1 MGGFFIYFSPLFY
14 LQIIK
19 LFSLKYTYQITL
31 LKEDK
36 MKQINP
42 LKKLDFACFLR
53 SQLYLAPVLL
63 LFYQQNGLSIA
74 DFVLFQ
80 GLLQLTGILFEVP
93 CGYIADITSKKKVL
107 ILAFTC
113 FFLRAAL
120 WLSCKGVYIVLLG
133 ELLNA
138 LSRAF
143 LSGVYD
149 SYIYDYL
156 KSKNKERRML
166 KECGRTN
173 FAMSGGAMFA
183 AIFSAILYKHYG
195 TIILLSLEFILTLIS
210 IILLT
215 TLPNPPSS
223 SPSAKTITEKYHEI
237 KQTAIDTLK
246 NPNINI
252 YIIYSALLF
261 STTSLFCWCFQPLLK
276 MSDAPVFMFSFI
288 YVINHA
294 LRAGFSY
301 QVNNLKRFFGFNR
314 LLMVTTFLCI
324 YSFACMILSF
334 YFQLPNI
341 SMISLVFVCIGIG
354 FQLSFAIANISHI
367 HTFAKEQTRA
377 TISSVNNMLQQTI
390 SGLSLILF
398 KFTIAPSSTTEGL
411 SFSSAFTLFGILYA
425 LAFSY
430 LIIKIHKKSSPS
442 AS

>member
-1 MGGFFIYFSPLFY
+1 
-14 LQIIK
+14 
-19 LFSLKYTYQITL
+19 
-31 LKEDK
+31 

-42 LKKLDFACFLR
+42 LKKLDLACFLR

-80 GLLQLTGILFEVP
+80 GLFQLTGILFEVP

-113 FFLRAAL
+113 FFLRAVL
-120 WLSCKGVYIVLLG
+120 WLSFEGVYIILLG
-133 ELLNA
+133 ELFNA

-149 SYIYDYL
+149 SYIFDYL
-156 KSKNKERRML
+156 KSKHKEKRML

-173 FAMSGGAMFA
+173 FAMSSGAMFA
-183 AIFSAILYKHYG
+183 AIFSAMLYKHYG

-215 TLPNPPSS
+215 TLPNPPST
-223 SPSAKTITEKYHEI
+223 SPRAKSLSQKYQEI
-237 KQTAIDTLK
+237 KQTAIETLT
-246 NPNINI
+246 NPNINL

-276 MSDAPVFMFSFI
+276 ISNAPVFMFSFI

-301 QVNNLKRFFGFNR
+301 NVNTLKRFFGFNR
-314 LLMVTTFLCI
+314 LLVITTFLCF
-324 YSFACMILSF
+324 YSFASMILSF
-334 YFQLPNI
+334 YFKLPNI
-341 SMISLVFVCIGIG
+341 SMLSLIFVCIGIG

-367 HTFAKEQTRA
+367 HQFAKQETRA

-390 SGLSLILF
+390 SGIFLITF
-398 KFTIAPSSTTEGL
+398 KFVIAPTSDTEGL
-411 SFSSAFTLFGILYA
+411 SFS
-425 LAFSY
+425 LAFSLFALIYMAIFGY
-430 LIIKIHKKSSPS
+430 LLLKIYEKNN
-442 AS
+442 ASYFRTV

>member
-1 MGGFFIYFSPLFY
+1 MKPL
-14 LQIIK
+14 
-19 LFSLKYTYQITL
+19 
-31 LKEDK
+31 
-36 MKQINP
+36 NP
-42 LKKLDFACFLR
+42 LKKLDIACFLR

-63 LFYQQNGLSIA
+63 LFYQQNGLTIA
-74 DFVLFQ
+74 DFVMFQ
-80 GLLQLTGILFEVP
+80 GIFQLTGILFEVP

-120 WLSCKGVYIVLLG
+120 WLSFSGVYIVLLG
-133 ELLNA
+133 ELFNA

-156 KSKNKERRML
+156 KTKNKTNRML

-173 FAMSGGAMFA
+173 FAMSSGAMFA
-183 AIFSAILYKHYG
+183 AIFSAVLYKNFG
-195 TIILLSLEFILTLIS
+195 TVVLLSLEFILTLFS

-215 TLPNPPSS
+215 TLPNPPSAHS
-223 SPSAKTITEKYHEI
+223 RAITLKQKFIEI
-237 KQTAIDTLK
+237 KTTAINTLQNK
-246 NPNINI
+246 NINL

-276 MSDAPVFMFSFI
+276 ISSAPVFIFSFI

-301 QVNNLKRFFGFNR
+301 YVNTLKRFFGFNR
-314 LLMVTTFLCI
+314 LLVITTFLCL

-334 YFQLPNI
+334 YFKLPNI
-341 SMISLVFVCIGIG
+341 AMISLIFVCIGIG
-354 FQLSFAIANISHI
+354 FQLAFAIANINHI
-367 HTFAKEQTRA
+367 HSYAIEETRA

-390 SGLSLILF
+390 SGLSLIAF
-398 KFTIAPSSTTEGL
+398 KFVIAPSSETSGL
-411 SFSSAFTLFGILYA
+411 SFSLAFTLFGIFYMSIFAYLLYKIYQRNK
-425 LAFSY
+425 LAS
-430 LIIKIHKKSSPS
+430 I
-442 AS
+442 

>member
-1 MGGFFIYFSPLFY
+1 
-14 LQIIK
+14 
-19 LFSLKYTYQITL
+19 
-31 LKEDK
+31 

-42 LKKLDFACFLR
+42 LKKLDLACFLR

-80 GLLQLTGILFEVP
+80 GLFQLTGILFEVP

-113 FFLRAAL
+113 FFLRAVL
-120 WLSCKGVYIVLLG
+120 WLSFEGVYIILLG
-133 ELLNA
+133 ELFNA

-149 SYIYDYL
+149 SYIFDYL
-156 KSKNKERRML
+156 KSKHKEKRML

-173 FAMSGGAMFA
+173 FAMSSGAMFA
-183 AIFSAILYKHYG
+183 AIFSAMLYKHYG

-215 TLPNPPSS
+215 TLPNPPST
-223 SPSAKTITEKYHEI
+223 SPRAKSLSQKYQEI
-237 KQTAIDTLK
+237 KQTAIETLT
-246 NPNINI
+246 NPNINL

-276 MSDAPVFMFSFI
+276 ISNAPVFMFSFI

-301 QVNNLKRFFGFNR
+301 NVNTLKRFFGFNR
-314 LLMVTTFLCI
+314 LLVITTFLCF
-324 YSFACMILSF
+324 YSFASMILSF
-334 YFQLPNI
+334 YFKLPNI
-341 SMISLVFVCIGIG
+341 SMLSLIFVCIGIG

-367 HTFAKEQTRA
+367 HQFAKQETRA

-390 SGLSLILF
+390 SGIFLITF
-398 KFTIAPSSTTEGL
+398 KFVIAPTSDTEGL
-411 SFSSAFTLFGILYA
+411 SFS
-425 LAFSY
+425 LAFSLFALIYMAIFGY
-430 LIIKIHKKSSPS
+430 LLLKIYEKNKLSSTH
-442 AS
+442 